1 MKRQCFIILLLMMC
15 HQVFGQSI
23 INEEPAGIHK
33 QAFDFVL
40 KELSS
45 HLKDSIII
53 VSGHG
58 ISSIDDNSSPH
69 RVINTNKNNIYW
81 NKERH
86 KLLKEHAGLI
96 DKNLIKLDFRS
107 VSVNQD
113 SLRLPVFAYKIK
125 YKNRRT
131 HDMTRVGDAFWM
143 LTFKYDCDSK
153 GYKLVGVDRGIVL

>member
-1 MKRQCFIILLLMMC
+1 MKRQSLIILLLMMY
-15 HQVFGQSI
+15 QQAVGQSI
-23 INEEPAGIHK
+23 VNEEPAGIHR
-33 QAFDFVL
+33 QAFNFVL

-58 ISSIDDNSSPH
+58 ISSIEDNSSPH
-69 RVINTNKNNIYW
+69 RIINTNKNNIYW
-81 NKERH
+81 NKERR
-86 KLLKEHAGLI
+86 KLLKEHADLI

-125 YKNRRT
+125 YKNRRS
-131 HDMTRVGDAFWM
+131 HEMTYVGDALWM
-143 LTFKYDCDSK
+143 FTFEYDCDSK
-153 GYKLVGVDRGIVL
+153 AYKLVQVDRGIVL